1 MKQTDL
7 NDAEWCS
14 LQELRKGPIR
24 HKISPEHAHKL
35 LMVGYAKFMLAGL
48 MVTDIGRRAH
58 RASTAGNLARM
69 SSIRSGAR
77 SSNCGRSRCFST
89 SRNS

>member
-7 NDAEWCS
+7 NDAEWRS

-35 LMVGYAKFMLAGL
+35 LILGYAKYMFAGL
-48 MVTDIGRRAH
+48 MVTDTGRRAH
-58 RASTAGNLARM
+58 RAPASGGNTARPLL
-69 SSIRSGAR
+69 
-77 SSNCGRSRCFST
+77 T
-89 SRNS
+89 LVPTHH